1 MARNNN
7 FIVERY
13 LDQVKVIA
21 ALATTLLITP
31 NLFLT
36 LLEKADIRAQI
47 EAAIPAWRLLL
58 LFTDIMFLLSILSTY
73 FIYSSIVGSL
83 LGNETNVIDRPFTR
97 AVSILQFIFLVLGCI
112 GLLFIFNYSL

>member
-1 MARNNN
+1 MAKDSN

-13 LDQVKVIA
+13 LDQVKIIT

-36 LLEKADIRAQI
+36 LLEKAEIRARI
-47 EAAIPAWRLLL
+47 EIAIPGWKTLLL
-58 LFTDIMFLLSILSTY
+58 ITNIMFLLSILSTY

-83 LGNETNVIDRPFTR
+83 IDSEEDVIYRPFTR
-97 AVSILQFIFLVLGCI
+97 VVSILQFVFLTAGCI
-112 GLLFIFNYSL
+112 GLLMIFNYSL